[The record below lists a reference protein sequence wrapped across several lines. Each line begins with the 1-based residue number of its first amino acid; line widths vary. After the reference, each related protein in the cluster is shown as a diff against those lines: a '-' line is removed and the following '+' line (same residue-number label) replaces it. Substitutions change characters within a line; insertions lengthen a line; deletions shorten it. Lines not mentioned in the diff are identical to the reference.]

1 MGRLLA
7 LPEVAA
13 DMMRVPGGSAAN
25 VMKGLACLAQGSS
38 AATALAAAAARSAA
52 GNGAAAAG
60 SSPPG
65 AALDVA
71 FVGMVGSDAV
81 GAEYRASIAA
91 HGVRPLLLQSS
102 SGAPTATCLCLV
114 TPDGQRTMRTCLSA
128 ALELNSP
135 SLLPA
140 QLGGSGSS
148 SDANGSSANG
158 SSAAAANGTC
168 SSGSTGG
175 GSAGGMALLHC
186 EGYCLYRLPVA
197 AAAMRA
203 AHAAGARVSL
213 DLASF
218 EVVQSCWAALDSLL
232 QERLV
237 DIVFCNE
244 QEAEALCQAAALPL
258 PAGCTGE
265 QQVAAAQD
273 FLLGQRGVTTVIVSC
288 GSKGCIARSADG
300 QAAATAAAK
309 VPVVDTIGAGD
320 FFTSGCLYGLLSGA
334 SLKACTECGCTAGTA
349 AVQTAGAELDAEAL
363 QQLRSAIS
371 DILAAD
377 QGVVTLGLCQYGTP
391 TSDLFVSLDAVD
403 SSGNPSDLGTNDLHR
418 IRLTFSDDQ
427 LAGCC
432 STDKGTYFE
441 FDLPSQLMPGSQ
453 YALTVGSV
461 EASATQIE

>member
-1 MGRLLA
+1 MTSLVYGLGDPVLDIVSRVEHALLERLGAEAGGCIPVSAEEMGRLLA

-13 DMMRVPGGSAAN
+13 HMMRVPGGSAAN
-25 VMKGLACLAQGSS
+25 VMKGLACLAQGSRAAGALGS
-38 AATALAAAAARSAA
+38 AASPA
-52 GNGAAAAG
+52 GSNAAAAG
-60 SSPPG
+60 GSPPG

-91 HGVRPLLLQSS
+91 HGVRPLLLQSG

-128 ALELNSP
+128 ALELSSP

-140 QLGGSGSS
+140 QLGGGSS
-148 SDANGSSANG
+148 SSSSGGAANG
-158 SSAAAANGTC
+158 SSAAG
-168 SSGSTGG
+168 SSADCASGQQRS
-175 GSAGGMALLHC
+175 SAGRMALLHC
-186 EGYCLYRLPVA
+186 EGYSLYRLPVA

-218 EVVQSCWAALDSLL
+218 EVVQNCWAALDSLL

-258 PAGCTGE
+258 PAGCDAQ
-265 QQVAAAQD
+265 QQVAAAQR
-273 FLLGQRGVTTVIVSC
+273 FLSEQRGVSTVIVSR

-300 QAAATAAAK
+300 QVAVTAAAK

-320 FFTSGCLYGLLSGA
+320 LFTSGCLYGLLSGA

-349 AVQTAGAELDAEAL
+349 AVQTAGAELGAEAL
-363 QQLRSAIS
+363 QRLRTAIAG
-371 DILAAD
+371 ILAAD
-377 QGVVTLGLCQYGTP
+377 RAGGT
-391 TSDLFVSLDAVD
+391 AA
-403 SSGNPSDLGTNDLHR
+403 SSGK
-418 IRLTFSDDQ
+418 
-427 LAGCC
+427 A
-432 STDKGTYFE
+432 
-441 FDLPSQLMPGSQ
+441 
-453 YALTVGSV
+453 
-461 EASATQIE
+461 ASAACTPERQEALVSAVGL